1 MHARAAT
8 RTGGTGSICSKERI
22 LCKQGDGPL
31 TWLTARAYKS
41 AYFFFCNAEHE
52 RAVVVRAAMA
62 ATQQHPSWE
71 FTVVVLSGP
80 GATTD
85 IIGAA
90 EAKGMQLVALHAV
103 AGTAVVAV
111 CTLRKGVGTTL
122 ARLLPPS
129 GCLRVYETAAA
140 AQQAVRVASCGGASL
155 CCAITGE
162 AIDANDAASDGSS
175 GGGGGGDAGGS
186 GSGAAGSGGG
196 DAADGNGAASAAA
209 TSASAAAASA
219 ALAGLHACSEDSGS
233 HRALLALLRSHGAP
247 RSPRPTL
254 TLTLTLTLPTDLY

>member
-8 RTGGTGSICSKERI
+8 RTGGTGSICSEERI
-22 LCKQGDGPL
+22 LCKHGDGPL
-31 TWLTARAYKS
+31 TCLTALTYKS
-41 AYFFFCNAEHE
+41 GYFFLCNAEHE
-52 RAVVVRAAMA
+52 RAVVVRASPAMA

-90 EAKGMQLVALHAV
+90 EAKGMQLVALHAA
-103 AGTAVVAV
+103 AGTAVVAF
-111 CTLRKGVGTTL
+111 CTLRKGVGATL

-162 AIDANDAASDGSS
+162 AIDASDAASDGSS

-209 TSASAAAASA
+209 ASASAAAASA

-254 TLTLTLTLPTDLY
+254 TLTLTLSTDH

>member
-1 MHARAAT
+1 MT
-8 RTGGTGSICSKERI
+8 
-22 LCKQGDGPL
+22 
-31 TWLTARAYKS
+31 
-41 AYFFFCNAEHE
+41 
-52 RAVVVRAAMA
+52 
-62 ATQQHPSWE
+62 QHPSWE

-90 EAKGMQLVALHAV
+90 EAKGLQLVALHAA
-103 AGTAVVAV
+103 AGTAVVAF

-140 AQQAVRVASCGGASL
+140 AQQAVRVASGGGASL

-162 AIDANDAASDGSS
+162 AVDANDAASDGSS
-175 GGGGGGDAGGS
+175 GGGGGNDAGGGGS
-186 GSGAAGSGGG
+186 GAAGSGAAGSGAAGSGAAGSGGG
-196 DAADGNGAASAAA
+196 DAADGSGA
-209 TSASAAAASA
+209 ASAAAASA

-233 HRALLALLRSHGAP
+233 HRALLALLRAHGAP
-247 RSPRPTL
+247 RSPRRTL
-254 TLTLTLTLPTDLY
+254 TLTLTRARARARTRTRRAACRRSRAPGYPRNSAA

>member
-8 RTGGTGSICSKERI
+8 RTGGTGSICSEERI
-22 LCKQGDGPL
+22 LCKHGDGPL
-31 TWLTARAYKS
+31 TCLTALTYKS
-41 AYFFFCNAEHE
+41 GYFFLCNAEHE
-52 RAVVVRAAMA
+52 RAVVVRASPAMA

-90 EAKGMQLVALHAV
+90 EAKGMQLVALHAA
-103 AGTAVVAV
+103 AGTAVVAF

-162 AIDANDAASDGSS
+162 AIDASDAASDGSS
-175 GGGGGGDAGGS
+175 GGGFVVTVVIGAVCFAS
-186 GSGAAGSGGG
+186 HGAAER
-196 DAADGNGAASAAA
+196 SAAA
-209 TSASAAAASA
+209 TRGA
-219 ALAGLHACSEDSGS
+219 
-233 HRALLALLRSHGAP
+233 HRLLRRGRSRVHAQAP
-247 RSPRPTL
+247 RRREQPRESGARSL
-254 TLTLTLTLPTDLY
+254 AQRAKRHDNGARRGM